1 MRSEGIG
8 RDERRLA
15 RGAGITLA
23 ALAVP
28 MSAIAGLSAGRPGVA
43 GALIGL
49 ALVGLL
55 FGGAALL
62 LAETAVRRPEGGVGV
77 LVAGAVVRLI
87 VYVAVLDLLSSAA
100 WVHAPSLAL
109 ATAVGIAV
117 TLAAELLLLAR
128 LPHLFFIDADA
139 ARPPAT
145 ATRSEPL

>member
-1 MRSEGIG
+1 MRGEQAG

-23 ALAVP
+23 VLAVP
-28 MSAIAGLSAGRPGVA
+28 LSVMGGLSAGRPGVA

-62 LAETAVRRPEGGVGV
+62 LAETAVRRPQGGVGV

-87 VYVAVLDLLSSAA
+87 VYIAVLDLLSSAA

-117 TLAAELLLLAR
+117 TLGAELLLLAR